1 MATRDIVGT
10 SAIILLVEDNAAD
23 ILLFE
28 EALMDIS
35 MNLNLNVV
43 NNGEEAMAYLHR
55 IPPFENA
62 ASPDLILLDL
72 NLPKKNGFSVLE
84 EVKQDTELLQIPI
97 VVLSTSQSDEDIARS
112 YRLRANCF
120 VSKPSDLDRFVGVI
134 RSITSFWLDTV
145 RLPKYK

>member
-28 EALMDIS
+28 EALMDIC

-97 VVLSTSQSDEDIARS
+97 VVLSTSQADEDIARS
-112 YRLRANCF
+112 YRLGANCF